1 MGVITPGFIVALE
14 AALTHLDA
22 GRVEMAQTIAG
33 FLVRLLN
40 I

>member
-1 MGVITPGFIVALE
+1 MVTAGFLVAL
-14 AALTHLDA
+14 AAAIQHADA

-33 FLVRLLN
+33 FLVRLLS